1 MNTNAKVLNKIL
13 ANQNQNVCKE
23 CIPGMQV
30 WFTIWKSINLPH
42 QQANK
47 NHMIISID
55 TEKVF
60 DKIQHSFFIK
70 LAN

>member
-1 MNTNAKVLNKIL
+1 MNKQDLFQACRLIQYPKI
-13 ANQNQNVCKE
+13 NQ
-23 CIPGMQV
+23 G
-30 WFTIWKSINLPH
+30 NLPH

-60 DKIQHSFFIK
+60 DKIHHSFFIK